1 MSGKENDVHKKSL
14 PYSVNE
20 NLQYIHLSTK
30 ISFFR
35 KITLLE
41 EGWSALDEL
50 KLLEAGFIFGM
61 GDWEYVYFNIG
72 HWFHREASNY
82 LIDKSEYNCLH
93 HFFSVYIDNAV
104 DYLPDISKGIA
115 PFHADG
121 ITYFLVLLIYP

>member
-1 MSGKENDVHKKSL
+1 MSGKENDVHKKSH

-20 NLQYIHLSTK
+20 NLQYIHLSTE

-72 HWFHREASNY
+72 H
-82 LIDKSEYNCLH
+82 
-93 HFFSVYIDNAV
+93 
-104 DYLPDISKGIA
+104 
-115 PFHADG
+115 
-121 ITYFLVLLIYP
+121 